1 MGRTRH
7 PIIATSLSTR
17 LKTAI
22 NAVPPDGLNAAVL
35 ITFCRRGRTWAS
47 LNTLGL
53 GVVSEAM

>member
-22 NAVPPDGLNAAVL
+22 LAVPPDGLNAAVL
-35 ITFCRRGRTWAS
+35 D
-47 LNTLGL
+47 
-53 GVVSEAM
+53 EAYYMSAW